1 MAAPRNDERRRLM
14 PGILEGIR
22 VLDFGRYIAGPFAA
36 MLLGDMGAEV
46 IRIERRGGSEDRF
59 VAPVTPSGEGAM
71 FLGLNRNKKGL
82 TLDPMTPKGQEIAH
96 RLVATSDIVVV
107 NLPINIVRKMRLDY
121 DTLRGIKE
129 DIILVHASAFGPDG
143 PYANRVGF
151 DTVVQAMSGAMSL
164 TGFPGPP
171 LRDVVPFEDFGTAL
185 CGAFGA
191 LGALF
196 ERQRSGQGQMVDV
209 SLLSTGIMFMQTLLL
224 ERHLTGIVRQQ
235 QGNTSYHSAPAD
247 VYQTRDGW
255 LLVSVIGQPMFRRWA
270 TLVNHPE
277 LIDDPRCRDDIT
289 RAEHS
294 ELINQ
299 IMHDWCISRTT
310 DECIRELES
319 ARIPCGPTY
328 TLEQTLSDPQVQARQ
343 LLQPFDYPGVGPV
356 PLPATPVRLS
366 RTPGGIRHRAPLI
379 GEHTDEI
386 LQELGYTAEEIQ
398 KLRDEGVV

>member
-1 MAAPRNDERRRLM
+1 M
-14 PGILEGIR
+14 PGMLEGIR

-36 MLLGDMGAEV
+36 TMLGDMGAEV
-46 IRIERRGGSEDRF
+46 IRVERRGGSEDRF
-59 VAPVTPSGEGAM
+59 VAPVSEAGEGAL

-96 RLVATSDIVVV
+96 RLVATSDVVV
-107 NLPINIVRKMRLDY
+107 ANLPSNILHRMRLDY
-121 DTLRGIKE
+121 DTLCRVKA
-129 DIILVHASAFGPDG
+129 DIILVHASTFGPDG

-171 LRDVVPFEDFGTAL
+171 VRDIVPFEDFGTAL

-191 LGALF
+191 LAALF
-196 ERQRSGQGQMVDV
+196 ERQRSGKGQLVDV

-224 ERHLTGIVRQQ
+224 ERAVTGMVREQ
-235 QGNTSYHSAPAD
+235 QGNTGYHAAPAD

-255 LLVSVIGQPMFRRWA
+255 LLVSVIGQPMFERWA
-270 TLVNHPE
+270 RLVGRAE
-277 LIDDPRCRDDIT
+277 LIDDPRCCDDIT
-289 RAEHS
+289 RGNNA

-299 IMHDWCISRTT
+299 VMRAWCADRST
-310 DECIRELES
+310 DACIRELET

-328 TLEQTLSDPQVQARQ
+328 QLDQTLSDPQVQARR
-343 LLQPFDYPGVGPV
+343 LLQHIDFPGIGAV
-356 PLPATPVRLS
+356 PLPAPPVRLS
-366 RTPGGIRHRAPLI
+366 RTPGGIRHRAPLV

-386 LQELGYTAEEIQ
+386 LQDIGFTAAEIGT
-398 KLRDEGVV
+398 LRQEGVI